1 MKANETQDQTD
12 QLSAT
17 SYGFSIGVLLKKEV
31 ALCNKKQ
38 LNSFIIE
45 KNLSQRKNRICLYKT
60 ELALISIIATVI
72 VG

>member
-38 LNSFIIE
+38 LNSFLIE
-45 KNLSQRKNRICLYKT
+45 KNLSQPKNIICLYKT